1 MTAPADGPLA
11 RLHRACLRLED
22 GLLVVGVLVLVGL
35 AAWQILARNL
45 WGGGLSWAEPVLR
58 ALVLWLGLL
67 GAMVATRSGG
77 HIRIDV
83 LGRLLPPR
91 WARLNARLVDT
102 VSAAVCA
109 LLAYQGGRLVIMDW
123 QDATPAFGAVPAW
136 VVESA
141 IPLGFT
147 VMALRFALQA
157 LTGPAAEG
165 DAAA

>member
-1 MTAPADGPLA
+1 MATPPDGPLR

-45 WGGGLSWAEPVLR
+45 WGGGLGWAEPVLR

-67 GAMVATRSGG
+67 GAMVATRSGS

-91 WARLNARLVDT
+91 WSRLNERLVNG
-102 VSAAVCA
+102 VSAMVCV
-109 LLAYQGGRLVIMDW
+109 LLAYQGARLVIMDW

-136 VVESA
+136 VVELA
-141 IPLGFT
+141 IPLGFS
-147 VMALRFALQA
+147 VMALRFAIQA
-157 LTGPAAEG
+157 VAPPPDERDTAA
-165 DAAA
+165 

>member
-1 MTAPADGPLA
+1 
-11 RLHRACLRLED
+11 
-22 GLLVVGVLVLVGL
+22 VVGVLALVGL

-67 GAMVATRSGG
+67 GAMVATRDGG

-91 WARLNARLVDT
+91 WSRLNARLVDA

-109 LLAYQGGRLVIMDW
+109 LLAYQGARLVAMDW
-123 QDATPAFGAVPAW
+123 EEATPAFGAVPAW
-136 VVESA
+136 AVELA
-141 IPLGFT
+141 IPLGFS

-157 LTGPAAEG
+157 VVRPSAEG
-165 DAAA
+165 DATA